1 MERAVIKRRP
11 FKKFFVFGFLSFI
24 LYYLLITHQELV
36 KELCSKGKWYAL
48 FPWLTAFVFSFFHGN
63 FTDAFWS
70 VLGIEPKK
78 KRKEVK

>member
-24 LYYLLITHQELV
+24 LYYLLLTHQELV
-36 KELCSKGKWYAL
+36 KELCSKGRWYAF
-48 FPWLTAFVFSFFHGN
+48 FPWLTAFVFSFVHGN

-70 VLGIEPKK
+70 VLGVEPKK

>member
-1 MERAVIKRRP
+1 MEKAMVKKRP
-11 FKKFFVFGFLSFI
+11 LKKFFVFGILSVT

-36 KELCSKGKWYAL
+36 KEFCSKGKWYAF
-48 FPWLTAFVFSFFHGN
+48 FPIITAFIFSFVHGN

-70 VLGIEPKK
+70 VLGIEQKK